1 MKVAMPLTPFW
12 KTQTIGNHF
21 VLVHGE
27 DVEGQDLAAL
37 AEKLCAQHW
46 SVGSDG
52 LLALW
57 PPTQPGDPVEMRM
70 FNPDGT
76 EDFCGNGLRC
86 ATVHAA
92 EQRWASGAF
101 TVRQKGILCE
111 VEALAN
117 SEAASWL
124 PPASFESDDIP
135 FVGEKAW
142 LWSEIQGIRGV
153 ALTTGSTHFVVPCEE
168 LPTDSKFHELSP
180 LIEHDPAFPERT
192 SVMWVE
198 SLEDRHIKLRIW
210 ERGVGETLGCGTGSS
225 ASALVM
231 AVMTG
236 DWGEYRVENPGGTLL
251 VTVTGLENSIK
262 SQSRVE
268 TPFFGSFS

>member
-1 MKVAMPLTPFW
+1 MNRPMSAIPFW

-21 VLVHGE
+21 VLIHGE
-27 DVEGQDLAAL
+27 DVEGQDLSAL
-37 AEKLCAQHW
+37 AVRLCAQHW
-46 SVGSDG
+46 SIGSDG
-52 LLALW
+52 LLVLW
-57 PPTQPGDPVEMRM
+57 PPAQQGDPVEMRM

-92 EQRWASGAF
+92 EQEWVEGEF
-101 TVRQKGILCE
+101 VIRQKGIPCQ
-111 VEALAN
+111 VEAQPG

-124 PPASFESDDIP
+124 PAASFEPDQIP

-142 LWSEIQGIRGV
+142 LWSEIQGFRGV
-153 ALTTGSTHFVVPCEE
+153 ALTTGSTHFVIPCEK
-168 LPTDSKFHELSP
+168 LPSDDVFHDASP
-180 LIEHDPAFPERT
+180 KIEMDPAFPERT

-198 SLEDRHIKLRIW
+198 ALEDRRIKLRIW

-225 ASALVM
+225 ASALVT

-251 VTVTGLENSIK
+251 VTVTGLEEVIK

-268 TPFFGSFS
+268 TPFFGAFS